1 MDFLANFFANAWGY
15 IQTIKITDIIDIL
28 VITFVVYKLLRL
40 IRRTNATRIL
50 TTIILLFV
58 VLWLSRLLNLLTVNF
73 LLSHI
78 IELGVLALV
87 VVFQPELRRM
97 LEQVTNINSLS
108 RFLKSGG
115 YGDGTEDAIA
125 QTVIAATELSN
136 RREGALIVFERTSK
150 LDGITNTG
158 TVINADVSS
167 ELLRNIFYPKAPLHD
182 GAVIIRD
189 SRVLAAGCMLPMSGN
204 VNISKDLGMRHRAGI
219 GVSEH
224 TDAVAVIVSEE
235 TGAISVAVGGMI
247 KMRLTSETLE
257 KLLKNELRTEAPQE
271 RRFDLRT
278 VFKVRNDEGTEK

>member
-58 VLWLSRLLNLLTVNF
+58 LLWLSRLLNLLTVNF